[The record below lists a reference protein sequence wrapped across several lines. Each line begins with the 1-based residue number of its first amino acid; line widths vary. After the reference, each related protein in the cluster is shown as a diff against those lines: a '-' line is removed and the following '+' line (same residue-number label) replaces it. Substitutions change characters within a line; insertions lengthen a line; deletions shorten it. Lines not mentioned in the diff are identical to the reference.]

1 MIRHHPDDS
10 LLMAHAAGRL
20 NSGAALVLA
29 THAEACAQC
38 RERLREFDALGGAL
52 LDQLA
57 GAELSADALNRT
69 LAAVEAPPAGAVHR
83 PTPLRRAALP
93 GGQPWPRAMDGCAIG
108 RWRWMA
114 PGMRFSR
121 VSLPWDAQANVLLLH
136 IGAGKLLAQHT
147 HSDTELTQVL
157 QGSFHDGRA
166 LFAAGD
172 FDATDGDIVHQP
184 AVEPGGGC
192 VCLAAV
198 DGRLLFESRIARA
211 FGSLMGI

>member
-10 LLMAHAAGRL
+10 LLLAHAAGRL
-20 NSGAALVLA
+20 NSGSALVLA
-29 THAEACAQC
+29 THAESCAQC
-38 RERLREFDALGGAL
+38 RERLRGFDALGGAL
-52 LDQLA
+52 LDQLEPA
-57 GAELSADALNRT
+57 PLSADALSRT
-69 LAAVEAPPAGAVHR
+69 MAAIDAPEPTPPHR

-93 GGQPWPRAMDGCAIG
+93 GGRAWPRAMEGCAIG
-108 RWRWMA
+108 PWRWMG

-121 VSLPWDAQANVLLLH
+121 VTLPWDAQANVLLLR

-157 QGSFHDGRA
+157 HGSFHDGRA
-166 LFAAGD
+166 LFSAGD
-172 FDATDGDIVHQP
+172 FDATDGSILHQP
-184 AVEPGGGC
+184 AVEPGGEC

-198 DGRLLFESRIARA
+198 DGRLIFESRVARA

>member
-1 MIRHHPDDS
+1 MIRHHPEES
-10 LLMAHAAGRL
+10 LLMDYAAGRL

-29 THAEACAQC
+29 THAEGCEKC
-38 RERLREFDALGGAL
+38 RERMREFTALGGML
-52 LDQLA
+52 LEQMA
-57 GAELSADALNRT
+57 PAELSQDALERAM
-69 LAAVEAPPAGAVHR
+69 AAIDAPEPTPPHR

-93 GGQPWPRAMDGCAIG
+93 GGRAWPRAMEGCAIG
-108 RWRWMA
+108 PWRWMA

-121 VSLPWDAQANVLLLH
+121 VRLPWDAQANVLLLR

-157 QGSFHDGRA
+157 HGSFHDGRA
-166 LFAAGD
+166 LFSAGD
-172 FDATDGDIVHQP
+172 FDAADGSILHQP
-184 AVEPGGGC
+184 AVEPGGEC

-198 DGRLLFESRIARA
+198 DGSLVFESRIARA